1 MKFTQLT
8 KTLTAEDLNNRVS
21 KMFGSKINLESFTV
35 EQLSAAK
42 DKLANQLLTIENQ
55 ANFDAIHSS
64 EAYQKN
70 RLFLKVI
77 EQRIEELSQ
86 TDEKAKNPYAIGM
99 AQAMKSTGDQP
110 PLKKSTIKK
119 AHDIAKSVEKN
130 ESETTVD
137 ENMTRQHFQ
146 YVADTLKDIQDPIK
160 RAEYAKHHSAIFQH
174 FNPNFDH
181 DRFMQAAGV
190 YTVTKGKEENTAV
203 EEGKVKSWLMD
214 LESDAVDMT
223 REAFI
228 KKHGQSQAHVWD
240 RVQKKEKENESVQE
254 AKPDFLD
261 MDKDGNKKEPMKKAI
276 KDKEKKMNESVV
288 IATDNP
294 EEAAMMMQLLKL
306 AGVQPVSQDMIN
318 QPAEVKA
325 DEDYAN
331 TPKEKYSDIKAAV
344 PNGTDLNR
352 EKGAY
357 VKAAG
362 GDNPMAIKMGESEI
376 TEEQLSNSL
385 RAQYESFKQTYQETK
400 AKPDFLD
407 MDKDGNKTEPMKK
420 ALKDKESKGK

>member
-1 MKFTQLT
+1 MDMIDILT
-8 KTLTAEDLNNRVS
+8 RLKQIQENNPNVDV
-21 KMFGSKINLESFTV
+21 K
-35 EQLSAAK
+35 
-42 DKLANQLLTIENQ
+42 
-55 ANFDAIHSS
+55 DAIASV
-64 EAYQKN
+64 AKTN
-70 RLFLKVI
+70 GAV
-77 EQRIEELSQ
+77 
-86 TDEKAKNPYAIGM
+86 DEKAKNPYAIGM
-99 AQAMKSTGDQP
+99 AQAMKSTGDTP
-110 PLKKSTIKK
+110 PLKKSTITK
-119 AHDIAKSVEKN
+119 AHDIAKGIEKN
-130 ESETTVD
+130 ESEID

-146 YVADTLKDIQDPIK
+146 YAEDTLKQIEDPIK

-174 FNPNFDH
+174 FNPNFDNAK
-181 DRFMQAAGV
+181 FMQAAGV
-190 YTVTKGKEENTAV
+190 TEAEM

-214 LESDAVDMT
+214 LESDAVDMS

-240 RVQKKEKENESVQE
+240 RVHKEEKENESVQE

-331 TPKEKYSDIKAAV
+331 TPKEKYSDIKAAI

-362 GDNPMAIKMGESEI
+362 GDNAMAIKTEESEI

-385 RAQYESFKQTYQETK
+385 KAQYESFKKTYQEAAK
-400 AKPDFLD
+400 AKPDYLD
-407 MDKDGNKTEPMKK
+407 FDKDGNKTEPMKK
-420 ALKDKESKGK
+420 ALKDKETKGK

>member
-8 KTLTAEDLNNRVS
+8 STPTAEDLNNRVAQ
-21 KMFGSKINLESFTV
+21 MFGSKINLESFTV

-86 TDEKAKNPYAIGM
+86 TDEKAKSPYAIGM
-99 AQAMKSTGDQP
+99 AQAMKSTGDTP

-119 AHDIAKSVEKN
+119 AHDIAKSIEKN

-137 ENMTRQHFQ
+137 ETMTRQHFQ

-181 DRFMQAAGV
+181 AKFMSAAGV
-190 YTVTKGKEENTAV
+190 EMKEPAEAV
-203 EEGKVKSWLMD
+203 
-214 LESDAVDMT
+214 A
-223 REAFI
+223 
-228 KKHGQSQAHVWD
+228 
-240 RVQKKEKENESVQE
+240 E

-261 MDKDGNKKEPMKKAI
+261 MDKDGDKKEPMKKAI
-276 KDKEKKMNESVV
+276 QDKEKNK
-288 IATDNP
+288 
-294 EEAAMMMQLLKL
+294 K
-306 AGVQPVSQDMIN
+306 
-318 QPAEVKA
+318 KA
-325 DEDYAN
+325 Y
-331 TPKEKYSDIKAAV
+331 
-344 PNGTDLNR
+344 NR
-352 EKGAY
+352 
-357 VKAAG
+357 
-362 GDNPMAIKMGESEI
+362 
-376 TEEQLSNSL
+376 
-385 RAQYESFKQTYQETK
+385 RASILTHQQTHRMRRQSFLT
-400 AKPDFLD
+400 A
-407 MDKDGNKTEPMKK
+407 NKT
-420 ALKDKESKGK
+420 

>member
-1 MKFTQLT
+1 MDMIDILT
-8 KTLTAEDLNNRVS
+8 RLKQIQENNPNIDV
-21 KMFGSKINLESFTV
+21 K
-35 EQLSAAK
+35 
-42 DKLANQLLTIENQ
+42 
-55 ANFDAIHSS
+55 DAIASV
-64 EAYQKN
+64 AKTN
-70 RLFLKVI
+70 GAV
-77 EQRIEELSQ
+77 
-86 TDEKAKNPYAIGM
+86 DEKAKNPYAIGM
-99 AQAMKSTGDQP
+99 AQAMKSTGDTP
-110 PLKKSTIKK
+110 PLKKSTITK

-130 ESETTVD
+130 EGEID

-146 YVADTLKDIQDPIK
+146 YVADTLKQIEDPIK

-174 FNPNFDH
+174 FNPNFDNAK
-181 DRFMQAAGV
+181 FMKAAGV
-190 YTVTKGKEENTAV
+190 TEAEM
-203 EEGKVKSWLMD
+203 EEGKVKNWLMD
-214 LESDAVDMT
+214 MESDAVDMS

-306 AGVQPVSQDMIN
+306 AGVQPVSQD
-318 QPAEVKA
+318 
-325 DEDYAN
+325 
-331 TPKEKYSDIKAAV
+331 
-344 PNGTDLNR
+344 
-352 EKGAY
+352 